1 MSNTVDVLN
10 STDRIDDFA
19 ISVFDICKNLLIFY
33 CFENGSPVSTH
44 LIVPRIKNMST
55 VLQKV
60 FDNILRFLIV

>member
-1 MSNTVDVLN
+1 MTF
-10 STDRIDDFA
+10 FA

-60 FDNILRFLIV
+60 FGIYLQFLIV